1 MWMSNL
7 LLECDHNVLFL
18 ASKLFLFGKRL
29 NTKQNLQT
37 ALAADDKVQFDA
49 VPCEPSENYSS
60 CPWFATL
67 VWKGKKPCIDYD
79 TPVTLVM
86 EPRNSVAE
94 IRQQKFAAEIKHVS
108 MYNFSQNKL
117 VHDKNFN
124 TADNEVWHGQNAVQA
139 E

>member
-1 MWMSNL
+1 MSNL
-7 LLECDHNVLFL
+7 LLECDHSVLFL
-18 ASKLFLFGKRL
+18 ASKLYLFGKRL

-37 ALAADDKVQFDA
+37 TLAADDKVQFDA

-79 TPVTLVM
+79 APATFVM
-86 EPRNSVAE
+86 EPRNSMAE
-94 IRQQKFAAEIKHVS
+94 MKLQKCVAEIKHVS
-108 MYNFSQNKL
+108 TYNFSQNKL

-124 TADNEVWHGQNAVQA
+124 TANNEVWHGENAMLAQ
-139 E
+139 

>member
-1 MWMSNL
+1 MWNL

-79 TPVTLVM
+79 APVTLVM

-94 IRQQKFAAEIKHVS
+94 MKQQKFVAEIKHVS
-108 MYNFSQNKL
+108 MYN
-117 VHDKNFN
+117 
-124 TADNEVWHGQNAVQA
+124 QA
-139 E
+139 STQQKF

>member
-1 MWMSNL
+1 MSNL

-49 VPCEPSENYSS
+49 VPCEPSENNSS

-79 TPVTLVM
+79 TPPTLLV
-86 EPRNSVAE
+86 ELPNSLVE
-94 IRQQKFAAEIKHVS
+94 MKQQKFVAEIKHVS
-108 MYNFSQNKL
+108 THKFSQNKL

-124 TADNEVWHGQNAVQA
+124 AANSEVWHGQNAVLAQ
-139 E
+139 